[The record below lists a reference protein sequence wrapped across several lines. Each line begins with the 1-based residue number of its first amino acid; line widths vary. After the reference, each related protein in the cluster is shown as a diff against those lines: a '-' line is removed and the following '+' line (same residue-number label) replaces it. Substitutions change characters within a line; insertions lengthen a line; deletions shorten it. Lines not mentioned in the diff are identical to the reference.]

1 MHHLRLGLLG
11 FSTVTLMGLAACG
24 MAPLASSST
33 ALTARLAGADEVPM
47 VATAATGLLEANLA
61 ADSSVL
67 TWKLSYAG
75 LTSPPTAAHFHGPA
89 AAGQNAGVVVPISGP
104 LTSPITGSAT
114 LSPSQ
119 VADLR
124 AGKWYVNVHTAA
136 NPGGEI
142 RGQVSVRP

>member
-11 FSTVTLMGLAACG
+11 FFTVTLTGLAACG
-24 MAPLASSST
+24 MAPMAPGST
-33 ALTARLAGADEVPM
+33 ALTARLAGASEVPM
-47 VATAATGLLEANLA
+47 VTTAASGLLEASLA
-61 ADSSVL
+61 ADSGLL

-75 LTSPPTAAHFHGPA
+75 PSSPPTAAHFHGPA
-89 AAGQNAGVVVPISGP
+89 PAGQNAGVVVPISGP

-124 AGKWYVNVHTAA
+124 AGQWYVNVHTAA